1 MQMYAIDLR
10 QAPFVGWITD
20 LSQADPYYITPII
33 LGLLMLVQMRLMP
46 NASADPMQK
55 NIMMIMPL
63 VFTFA
68 MISLPAGL
76 VVYMIAN
83 TLITVTQQQ
92 FIQRKL
98 AAAGPA

>member
-1 MQMYAIDLR
+1 
-10 QAPFVGWITD
+10 
-20 LSQADPYYITPII
+20 
-33 LGLLMLVQMRLMP
+33 MRMMP
-46 NASADPMQK
+46 SASADPMQK

-83 TLITVTQQQ
+83 TLITVTQQH

-98 AAAGPA
+98 QAAGA